1 MARNVNVSWTFPTT
15 RESGK
20 PLNPADIKA
29 MELSISVDSV
39 NWTIFD
45 TYAPTV
51 TSARVTE
58 LEPGKWFFQGVVV
71 DTQNKRSAPLI
82 SSVVVPDETAP
93 SALDSL
99 TVTLA

>member
-1 MARNVNVSWTFPTT
+1 MARNVNVSWVFPTT

-39 NWTIFD
+39 NWTVFD
-45 TYAPTV
+45 TYVATV
-51 TSARVTE
+51 TSTRVTE
-58 LEPGKWFFQGVVV
+58 LEPGKWFFRGIVV
-71 DTQNKRSAPLI
+71 DTTNKRSAPLV

-93 SALDSL
+93 SALESL
-99 TVTLA
+99 TITLV